1 MLQFGHDD
9 AITRPDAQATG
20 AGEAAG
26 QSKSLVGSMSSSGH
40 ILVVDDEPKVRT
52 LLRRCLEG
60 EGFAVS
66 EAKDGAEMRDRLDG
80 EAVSLVTLDLNLG
93 KENGLD
99 LAREIRE
106 HHNIP
111 IIMLTGK
118 GDAIDRVVGLEV
130 GADDYLAKPF
140 ELRELVARV
149 RAVLRRARP
158 ASDTSSSGQRF
169 AFDGWVFDI
178 NRRSL
183 KRADGEALE
192 LTTSEFNLLEAF
204 VKRPHRVLSRDDI
217 MDLLKGH
224 DWSPLD
230 RSIDNL
236 VARLRKKVE
245 QDPDRPAL
253 IKTVRGVGYT
263 FTADVRRHRPA
274 KD

>member
-1 MLQFGHDD
+1 MS
-9 AITRPDAQATG
+9 
-20 AGEAAG
+20 GE
-26 QSKSLVGSMSSSGH
+26 H
-40 ILVVDDEPKVRT
+40 ILVVDDDPKVRT
-52 LLRRCLEG
+52 LLRRCFEG
-60 EGFAVS
+60 EGFGVS
-66 EAKDGAEMRDRLDG
+66 EAKDGVELRACLERRQVTLI
-80 EAVSLVTLDLNLG
+80 TLDLNLG

-99 LAREIRE
+99 LARDIRKE
-106 HHNIP
+106 RNVP

-118 GDAIDRVVGLEV
+118 GDTVDRIVGLEL

-149 RAVLRRARP
+149 RAVLRRAAAGEQAPPSR
-158 ASDTSSSGQRF
+158 QRYTF
-169 AFDGWVFDI
+169 EGWVFDL

-183 KRADGEALE
+183 ESQGGKGQE

-236 VARLRKKVE
+236 IARLRKKIE
-245 QDPDRPAL
+245 QDPDHPRL

-263 FTADVRRHRPA
+263 FTADVQRSGAA
-274 KD
+274 KS

>member
-1 MLQFGHDD
+1 MDLGGSWDLLMHD
-9 AITRPDAQATG
+9 R
-20 AGEAAG
+20 
-26 QSKSLVGSMSSSGH
+26 GH
-40 ILVVDDEPKVRT
+40 ILIVDDEPKVRT

-60 EGFAVS
+60 EGFTVS
-66 EAKDGAEMRDRLDG
+66 EAKDGAEMRLRLDR
-80 EAVSLVTLDLNLG
+80 ESVSLITLDLGLG

-99 LAREIRE
+99 LAREIRKACS
-106 HHNIP
+106 IP

-118 GDAIDRVVGLEV
+118 GDAVDRVVGLEV

-149 RAVLRRARP
+149 RAVLRRVQPVEP
-158 ASDTSSSGQRF
+158 AIAAGQRYAF
-169 AFDGWVFDI
+169 AHWIFDI
-178 NRRSL
+178 DQRSLRRS
-183 KRADGEALE
+183 DGEDQE
-192 LTTSEFNLLEAF
+192 LTTGEFNLLAAF
-204 VKRPHRVLSRDDI
+204 VKRPHRVLSRNDI

-245 QDPDRPAL
+245 RDPDRPTL

-263 FTADVRRHRPA
+263 FTAPVERHGTA
-274 KD
+274 KR

>member
-1 MLQFGHDD
+1 
-9 AITRPDAQATG
+9 
-20 AGEAAG
+20 
-26 QSKSLVGSMSSSGH
+26 MSAGH
-40 ILVVDDEPKVRT
+40 ILVVDDDAKVRT

-66 EAKDGAEMRDRLDG
+66 EAADGAGLL
-80 EAVSLVTLDLNLG
+80 ACLAKQQVSLITLDLNLG

-99 LAREIRE
+99 LARDIRKV
-106 HHNIP
+106 HNVP

-140 ELRELVARV
+140 ELRELVARI
-149 RAVLRRARP
+149 RAVLRRAVAAP
-158 ASDTSSSGQRF
+158 AEPTTPAGRRY
-169 AFDGWVFDI
+169 AFEAWILDI
-178 NRRSL
+178 NRRVL
-183 KRADGEALE
+183 KRDGGNDLE

-245 QDPDRPAL
+245 KNPDRPSL
-253 IKTVRGVGYT
+253 IKTVRGAGYV
-263 FTADVRRHRPA
+263 FTADVERQ
-274 KD
+274 

>member
-1 MLQFGHDD
+1 MGNC
-9 AITRPDAQATG
+9 
-20 AGEAAG
+20 
-26 QSKSLVGSMSSSGH
+26 GH
-40 ILVVDDEPKVRT
+40 ILIVDDEPKVRT

-66 EAKDGAEMRDRLDG
+66 EAKDGTEMRSRLERD
-80 EAVSLVTLDLNLG
+80 AVSLITLDLSLG

-99 LAREIRE
+99 LAREIRRE
-106 HHNIP
+106 CNIP

-149 RAVLRRARP
+149 RAVLRRVQPVQRTT
-158 ASDTSSSGQRF
+158 ASRQSYAF
-169 AFDGWVFDI
+169 AGWIFDVDH
-178 NRRSL
+178 RSL
-183 KRADGEALE
+183 KRSGGEDQE

-204 VKRPHRVLSRDDI
+204 VKRPHRVLSRNDI

-236 VARLRKKVE
+236 VARLRKKIE
-245 QDPDRPAL
+245 RDPDQPAL

-263 FTADVRRHRPA
+263 FTAEVERSGPA
-274 KD
+274 KR

>member
-1 MLQFGHDD
+1 M
-9 AITRPDAQATG
+9 TP
-20 AGEAAG
+20 
-26 QSKSLVGSMSSSGH
+26 GH
-40 ILVVDDEPKVRT
+40 ILVVDDDPKVRT

-66 EAKDGAEMRDRLDG
+66 DAKDGAELHTCLQRQQI
-80 EAVSLVTLDLNLG
+80 SLITLDLNLG

-99 LAREIRE
+99 LARDIRKQR
-106 HHNIP
+106 NIP

-118 GDAIDRVVGLEV
+118 GDAIDRIVGLEV

-140 ELRELVARV
+140 ELRELVARI
-149 RAVLRRARP
+149 RAVLRRVTPTEPVA
-158 ASDTSSSGQRF
+158 ATGQRY
-169 AFDGWVFDI
+169 AFEGWVLDI
-178 NRRSL
+178 SRRSL
-183 KRADGEALE
+183 KRDCGDDQD

-245 QDPDRPAL
+245 KDPDRSAL
-253 IKTVRGVGYT
+253 IKTVRGAGYT
-263 FTADVRRHRPA
+263 FTADVERQGS
-274 KD
+274 